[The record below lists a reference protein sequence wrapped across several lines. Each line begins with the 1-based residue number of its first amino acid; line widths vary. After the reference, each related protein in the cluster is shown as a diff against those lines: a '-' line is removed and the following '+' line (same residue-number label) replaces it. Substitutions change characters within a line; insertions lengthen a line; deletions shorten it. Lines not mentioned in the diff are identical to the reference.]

1 MADSRG
7 DAPGKSRGTA
17 TGDKPE
23 RPNARGRNRQ
33 TGASSDQSASAS
45 TTMSANVGALLR
57 LCESVLP
64 PGLCAAASNGTH
76 TLPSL
81 AAISDRIG
89 ITSERRNCERRPPP
103 AEKCVADVKAG
114 RTSRTSLSPP
124 ICLLLGN
131 ISRACGHGSG
141 CPRVCW
147 HFAKREINR

>member
-76 TLPSL
+76 KLPSL
-81 AAISDRIG
+81 AAISDRYRDHLRANRVTARDAPPCREMRG
-89 ITSERRNCERRPPP
+89 RCQGRANLTDKPVATNLPSSWEYQPSVRPW
-103 AEKCVADVKAG
+103 KW
-114 RTSRTSLSPP
+114 LSASMLAL
-124 ICLLLGN
+124 C
-131 ISRACGHGSG
+131 
-141 CPRVCW
+141 
-147 HFAKREINR
+147 